1 MVFPSNLGTMNGPQ
15 NLLQAPNWLLTR
27 RLFPSMLGLRLVAF
41 LLAAFSIAG
50 CGVTPVSGPSIEP
63 GWGAEMTSVSHRRP
77 TIQARRPVEK
87 PVKEA
92 RVPISP
98 TEVAGKPFSKEWYAA
113 EAEQDRKLRRKLIT
127 CRGC

>member
-1 MVFPSNLGTMNGPQ
+1 MRV
-15 NLLQAPNWLLTR
+15 
-27 RLFPSMLGLRLVAF
+27 LRLVAF

-50 CGVTPVSGPSIEP
+50 CGVTPVPGPSVEP
-63 GWGAEMTSVSHRRP
+63 GWGGQVTSVSHRPR

-92 RVPISP
+92 KVASAP
-98 TEVAGKPFSKEWYAA
+98 TGGALKPFSKEWYAA
-113 EAEQDRKLRRKLIT
+113 EAEQDRKLRSKLIT